1 MATDKQNEGKFSPMD
16 ENKENSPDGGL
27 GLESILHSTRCGG
40 GLSELVNLCQAEK
53 LTVAC

>member
-1 MATDKQNEGKFSPMD
+1 MATDKQNEGKVSPMD

-27 GLESILHSTRCGG
+27 GLESILRSTRCGG